1 MVEWSVQSIEYYY
14 ALRALLLFIHYMI
27 GSEYWQYS
35 HAIYLLNSENP
46 CSGNIVCETHI
57 LALFLPTT
65 ISVLPSPLCLAQ
77 TTFFHLKS
85 EIYRWNLYC
94 TQLTALVSMTYFKYT
109 YIHHTS
115 YIYMIL
121 PSEPKFLYVLAITAE
136 LMLGKHYWLGV

>member
-1 MVEWSVQSIEYYY
+1 MEWSVQSIEYYY

-57 LALFLPTT
+57 LALFLPTR

-94 TQLTALVSMTYFKYT
+94 TQLYSSCKYDILQI
-109 YIHHTS
+109 YIYTS
-115 YIYMIL
+115 YIIYIYMIL